1 MELSSQGLPVF
12 SSSRRFCFLL
22 VGFPEPFILCDR
34 RSVGM
39 EKEMQVSSR
48 QEMELQLTIWA
59 VERYI
64 LGLVRYSLGLAC
76 ALGWCNMALLQREE
90 SLIFCSHPNAES

>member
-1 MELSSQGLPVF
+1 
-12 SSSRRFCFLL
+12 
-22 VGFPEPFILCDR
+22 
-34 RSVGM
+34 
-39 EKEMQVSSR
+39 MQVSSR

-76 ALGWCNMALLQREE
+76 ALDWCNMALLQREE

>member
-1 MELSSQGLPVF
+1 
-12 SSSRRFCFLL
+12 
-22 VGFPEPFILCDR
+22 
-34 RSVGM
+34 
-39 EKEMQVSSR
+39 MQVSSR

-90 SLIFCSHPNAES
+90 SLIICSHPNAES